1 MGFVASEKMGLVF
14 TCNICEMRV
23 ARKISRRAYKEG
35 TCLVKCPGCAK
46 YHVIA
51 DNLGSY
57 AALTESIGG
66 GKNVEDFAKAAGEQV
81 TKVSGDVYDLEKLI
95 ADGKG
100 EGVVDVGEGE
110 FAPDGEN
117 GEGLENDGGD
127 AQLNK
132 S

>member
-14 TCNICEMRV
+14 TCNVCETRV

-57 AALTESIGG
+57 AAVTERVGG
-66 GKNVEDFAKAAGEQV
+66 GKNVEDFAKASGEQV

-100 EGVVDVGEGE
+100 KGVVDVGEGE
-110 FAPDGEN
+110 VALREESGESQEPDGGN
-117 GEGLENDGGD
+117 
-127 AQLNK
+127 AQMNK